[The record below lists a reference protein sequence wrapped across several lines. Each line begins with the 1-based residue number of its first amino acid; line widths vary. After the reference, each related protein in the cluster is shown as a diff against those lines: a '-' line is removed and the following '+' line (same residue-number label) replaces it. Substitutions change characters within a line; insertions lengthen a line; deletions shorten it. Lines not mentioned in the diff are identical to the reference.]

1 MYYQNK
7 DNPIKDIRVTEIQ
20 RMLNTARRKAFDLVN
35 EDASRPKLM
44 IGSYKEPISH
54 LSHVPSGWSIIK
66 EDGYYGDLTELAVK
80 NFQRFFKIT
89 ENGIVGDTTYDY
101 LVRIQRYNHN
111 ARYQVCNPQKQTV
124 ASASASAIKNTNS
137 LTDVFFNIFETLK
150 KQETSLEKVSELYE
164 YTSYNVKLG
173 LQKRRALFNKAMEF
187 LKDAGINGI
196 GSAVNS
202 NSGNINRRDL
212 LRYLEDAMVQIKDAR
227 LPNIKFS
234 AIQKAIEPI
243 AKILNKIPGLKWIGV
258 VEKLLKAAKRLFLDK
273 DSEGALQLFS
283 NAIREA
289 LETIAVDLAVAALV
303 ASGLGLLAIV
313 LVVVLF
319 IIDYFFFSDNPG
331 DSLVDKYTPLKTR
344 NVLNEEVSSALHPN
358 HSGMIIQ
365 RGVGVVTK
373 Y

>member
-7 DNPIKDIRVTEIQ
+7 DNPKKDNRVAEIQ
-20 RMLNTARRKAFDLVN
+20 RMLNIARRKAFDLVN
-35 EDASRPKLM
+35 EDVNRPKLM
-44 IGSYKEPISH
+44 IGAYKEPISH
-54 LSHVPSGWSIIK
+54 LTYVPSGWNIIK
-66 EDGYYGDLTELAVK
+66 EDGYYGDLTEVAVK
-80 NFQRFFKIT
+80 YFQRFFKIT

-111 ARYQVCNPQKQTV
+111 VRYQVCNPKIQTAISV
-124 ASASASAIKNTNS
+124 SASAIKNTNS
-137 LTDVFFNIFETLK
+137 LTDVFFNIFETIK
-150 KQETSLEKVSELYE
+150 KQETSLEEVSKLYE

-173 LQKRRALFNKAMEF
+173 LKKRHALFNKAKEF
-187 LKDAGINGI
+187 LRDAGVNGI
-196 GSAVNS
+196 SSAVNS

-212 LRYLEDAMVQIKDAR
+212 LKYLEDAMKQIKEAR

-258 VEKLLKAAKRLFLDK
+258 VEKLLKAAKRLFWDK
-273 DSEGALQLFS
+273 DPEGALQLFS

-344 NVLNEEVSSALHPN
+344 NVLNEEVSAVLHPN
-358 HSGMIIQ
+358 HSCMIIQ
-365 RGVGVVTK
+365 RGVGLVTK